1 MRWAEYLA
9 HMGGGEVHTGF
20 WWGNPKKGDHL
31 EDLDVDVRVVLK
43 RISQALLGMAWT
55 GLVEL
60 RKGTSGEL
68 L

>member
-1 MRWAEYLA
+1 MRRAGYVA
-9 HMGGGEVHTGF
+9 RVGGGEVHIGF

-31 EDLDVDVRVVLK
+31 EDLGMDMRVVLK
-43 RISQALLGMAWT
+43 WISHTSLGMART
-55 GLVEL
+55 GLAQL